1 MLVIEATQQHSV
13 STLEY
18 CSVLLDVYVPDII
31 SMGWCGVF

>member
-18 CSVLLDVYVPDII
+18 CSVLLDVPDTI